1 MKLLL
6 VIASDDTYAFIAS
19 YVRPLGFEL
28 IRYRHPLK
36 AMDNIDEVDPD
47 GVIISGEDFPR
58 HWKTLVQF
66 IRSERPKDK
75 TAIVVLKGPNFPFEE
90 AAKASYIGV
99 SGIVSENL
107 SNPEELDRLQGILS
121 RYLPIDDGRRSKR
134 IRPAPWDRFGFI
146 ACNPADQT
154 FITGNLETISATGI
168 SLLPEDAHSVQKLG
182 LDAVLSEC
190 SLRVGDRILSPVCKL
205 VRTGKIVSFHFESF
219 PPGEQDFLND
229 YIQSR
234 PLRERKYI
242 QEHPDYT
249 EV

>member
-6 VIASDDTYAFIAS
+6 IIASDETYSFIAS

-75 TAIVVLKGPNFPFEE
+75 TAIVILKGPNFPLEE

-107 SNPEELDRLQGILS
+107 SNAEEMDRLQGILS
-121 RYLPIDDGRRSKR
+121 RYLPVDDGRRSKR
-134 IRPAPWDRFGFI
+134 IRPAPWDRFGFV
-146 ACNPADQT
+146 ACNSADHQ
-154 FITGNLETISATGI
+154 FITGTIETISVTGL
-168 SLLPEDAHSVQKLG
+168 SFLPDNAPLVQQLG
-182 LDAVLSEC
+182 LDTILAEC
-190 SLRVGDRILSPVCKL
+190 SLRAGDQILSPVCKL
-205 VRTGKIVSFHFESF
+205 VRTGKMVSLHFESF
-219 PPGEQDFLND
+219 PLGEQSILEE

-242 QEHPDYT
+242 QDHPDYG
-249 EV
+249 EE

>member
-6 VIASDDTYAFIAS
+6 VIGSDETYRFIAS
-19 YVRPLGFEL
+19 YIKPLGFEL

-75 TAIVVLKGPNFPFEE
+75 TAIVILKGPNFPFEE

-121 RYLPIDDGRRSKR
+121 RYLPIEDGRRSKR
-134 IRPAPWDRFGFI
+134 VRPAPWDRFGFV
-146 ACNPADQT
+146 AYNPEDNT
-154 FITGNLETISATGI
+154 ILTGKIETISNTGL
-168 SLLPEDAHSVQKLG
+168 SFLPDDGPSVQKLG
-182 LDAVLSEC
+182 LDTLLADC
-190 SLRVGDRILSPVCKL
+190 SLRVGESILSPVCKL
-205 VRTGKIVSFHFESF
+205 VRTGKILSFHFESF
-219 PPGEQDFLND
+219 PKEEDTILNE

-234 PLRERKYI
+234 ALRERKYI
-242 QEHPDYT
+242 QDHPDYV
-249 EV
+249 EN

>member
-6 VIASDDTYAFIAS
+6 VIGSDETYNYIAS
-19 YVRPLGFEL
+19 YIRPLGFEL

-66 IRSERPKDK
+66 IRSDRPKEK
-75 TAIVVLKGPNFPFEE
+75 TAIVVLKGPNFAFED

-121 RYLPIDDGRRSKR
+121 RYLPIDDGRRAKR
-134 IRPAPWDRFGFI
+134 VRPGPWDRFGFVAI
-146 ACNPADQT
+146 SPEDRKL
-154 FITGNLETISATGI
+154 ITGMIETISLTGL
-168 SLLPEDAHSVQKLG
+168 SFLPDHAPTVQQLG
-182 LDAVLSEC
+182 LDTILTEC
-190 SLRVGDRILSPVCKL
+190 SLRVGDAVLSPICKL
-205 VRTGKIVSFHFESF
+205 VRTGRIISFHFESF
-219 PPGEQDFLND
+219 PPGEQAVLND
-229 YIQSR
+229 YLQGR
-234 PLRERKYI
+234 ALRERKYI
-242 QEHPDYT
+242 QEHPDFV
-249 EV
+249 EE

>member
-6 VIASDDTYAFIAS
+6 VIASDETYSFIAS

-75 TAIVVLKGPNFPFEE
+75 TAIVILKGPNFAFEE

-121 RYLPIDDGRRSKR
+121 RYLPIDDGRRSR
-134 IRPAPWDRFGFI
+134 RVRPGPWDRFGFV

-154 FITGNLETISATGI
+154 LISGTIETISATGL
-168 SLLPEDAHSVQKLG
+168 SLLPDNAPSIQQLG
-182 LDAVLSEC
+182 LDAIITEC
-190 SLRVGDRILSPVCKL
+190 SLRVGDHILSPVCKL

-219 PPGEQDFLND
+219 PQGEQNILND
-229 YIQSR
+229 YIQGR
-234 PLRERKYI
+234 PLRERKFI
-242 QEHPDYT
+242 QSHPEYD

>member
-6 VIASDDTYAFIAS
+6 VIASDETYSFIAS

-66 IRSERPKDK
+66 IRSERPKDR
-75 TAIVVLKGPNFPFEE
+75 TAIVILKGPNFPFEE

-99 SGIVSENL
+99 SGIVSDKL

-121 RYLPIDDGRRSKR
+121 RYLPIEDGRRSKR
-134 IRPAPWDRFGFI
+134 IRPKPWDRFGFV
-146 ACNPADQT
+146 ACNPVDHT
-154 FITGNLETISATGI
+154 FITGSIETISSTGL
-168 SLLPEDAHSVQKLG
+168 SFLPDNAPSIQQLG
-182 LDAVLSEC
+182 LDTLLTEC
-190 SLRVGDRILSPVCKL
+190 SLRVGDKILSPVCKL

-219 PPGEQDFLND
+219 PEGEQAILND

-242 QEHPDYT
+242 QDHPDYD

>member
-6 VIASDDTYAFIAS
+6 VIASDETYSFIAS

-75 TAIVVLKGPNFPFEE
+75 TAIVILKGPNFPFEE

-121 RYLPIDDGRRSKR
+121 RYLPIDDGRRSRR
-134 IRPAPWDRFGFI
+134 IRPGPWDSFGFV
-146 ACNPADQT
+146 ALNPADQILISGT
-154 FITGNLETISATGI
+154 IETISTTGL
-168 SLLPEDAHSVQKLG
+168 SLLPDNAPSVQQLG
-182 LDAVLSEC
+182 LDSMLTEC
-190 SLRVGDRILSPVCKL
+190 SLRVGDQILSPVCKL

-219 PPGEQDFLND
+219 PQGEQNVLND
-229 YIQSR
+229 YIQAR
-234 PLRERKYI
+234 ALRERKYI
-242 QEHPDYT
+242 QSHPDYD